1 MSALASRTVLALNG
15 GSSSLKFAAFSI
27 GDGEGEP
34 RELARGAVE
43 RIGSADAVLR
53 VGAAGTT
60 PREEHCRAGDLGTAL
75 PRVLD
80 ALTGLGIRLDAAGH
94 RIVHG
99 GPKHLQPTR
108 VDNSLITSLRE
119 AIPFAPLHLP
129 GELALIE
136 AVGRERPALPQ
147 VACFDTAFHARMPE
161 IAKRLPLPSWL
172 WDSGVHRYGFHGLSY
187 ESIVRTLGSLV
198 SGRVIVAHLGNGA
211 SMVALRDGE
220 PLETTMGFTPS
231 AGLVMGTRPG
241 DLDPGVVVYLSRDR
255 GMDASAL
262 EDLISRHSGLLAL
275 SESTSDMQS
284 LLAARASDHRAEL
297 AVAMFC
303 YSARK
308 WIGAL
313 SAVLGGLDTLVFTG
327 GIGEHA
333 APVREEIC
341 RELAHLGIDLDP
353 ARNARSESVVTV
365 DGSLCTVRVIATDE
379 ELVVAR
385 HTARLTGGGSSS
397 GR

>member
-1 MSALASRTVLALNG
+1 
-15 GSSSLKFAAFSI
+15 
-27 GDGEGEP
+27 
-34 RELARGAVE
+34 
-43 RIGSADAVLR
+43 
-53 VGAAGTT
+53 
-60 PREEHCRAGDLGTAL
+60 
-75 PRVLD
+75 
-80 ALTGLGIRLDAAGH
+80 LDAAGH

-99 GPKHLQPTR
+99 GPKHLQPAR
-108 VDNSLITSLRE
+108 VDDSLIASLKE

-136 AVGRERPALPQ
+136 AVGRELAALPQ
-147 VACFDTAFHARMPE
+147 VACFDTAFHARMPLV
-161 IAKRLPLPSWL
+161 AQRLPLPSSL

-187 ESIVRTLGSLV
+187 ESIVRTLGPLI
-198 SGRVIVAHLGNGA
+198 SGRVVVAHLGNGA
-211 SMVALRDGE
+211 SMVALSDGQ

-241 DLDPGVVVYLSRDR
+241 DLDPGVVVYLARSR

-262 EDLISRHSGLLAL
+262 EDLITRHSGLLAL
-275 SESTSDMQS
+275 SETTSDMQS
-284 LLAARASDHRAEL
+284 LLAARASDPRAEL
-297 AVAMFC
+297 AVAIFC

-341 RELAHLGIDLDP
+341 RELSYLGIDLDP
-353 ARNARSESVVTV
+353 DRNSRSESIVTV
-365 DGSLCTVRVIATDE
+365 DGSRCTVRVIATDE
-379 ELVVAR
+379 ERVVAR
-385 HTARLTGGGSSS
+385 HTAELTGGPAG
-397 GR
+397 

>member
-1 MSALASRTVLALNG
+1 MTARGTRTVLSLNG
-15 GSSSLKFAAFSI
+15 GSSSLKFAAFSVGV
-27 GDGEGEP
+27 GDGEP
-34 RELARGAVE
+34 QELVRGAVE
-43 RIGSADAVLR
+43 RIGSPGAVLR
-53 VGAAGTT
+53 VGGAGTRH
-60 PREEHCRAGDLGTAL
+60 REERCDAGDLGAAV

-99 GPKHLQPTR
+99 GRKHLQPAR
-108 VDNSLITSLRE
+108 VGDALIASLRE

-136 AVGRERPALPQ
+136 AVGREHAALPQ

-161 IAKRLPLPSWL
+161 IAQRLPLPSSL

-187 ESIVRTLGSLV
+187 ESIVRTLGPLV

-211 SMVALRDGE
+211 SMVALSDGQ
-220 PLETTMGFTPS
+220 PLETTMGLTPS

-241 DLDPGVVVYLSRDR
+241 DLDPGVVVYLARNR
-255 GMDASAL
+255 AMDASAL
-262 EDLISRHSGLLAL
+262 EDLITRQSGLLAL
-275 SESTSDMQS
+275 SESSGDMQS

-297 AVAMFC
+297 AVAIFC

-341 RELAHLGIDLDP
+341 RGLGYLGIDLDLR
-353 ARNARSESVVTV
+353 RNARSESIVTAE
-365 DGSLCTVRVIATDE
+365 GSQCTVRVIATDE
-379 ELVVAR
+379 ERVVAR
-385 HTARLTGGGSSS
+385 HTAQLTGGPSP
-397 GR
+397 

>member
-1 MSALASRTVLALNG
+1 VSTPRSVLSLNG
-15 GSSSLKFAAFSI
+15 GSSSLKFAAFSV
-27 GDGEGEP
+27 DCGEP
-34 RELARGAVE
+34 RELVRGAVE
-43 RIGSADAVLR
+43 RIGSSDAVLR
-53 VGAAGTT
+53 VGAAGMP
-60 PREEHCRAGDLGTAL
+60 PREERCDVSDLGAAV
-75 PRVLD
+75 PRVLE
-80 ALTGLGIRLDAAGH
+80 ALTDLGIGLDAAGH

-99 GPKHLQPTR
+99 GPKHLQPAR
-108 VDNSLITSLRE
+108 VDDSLIASLRE

-136 AVGRERPALPQ
+136 AVGREHPALPQ
-147 VACFDTAFHARMPE
+147 VACFDTAFHARMPV
-161 IAKRLPLPSWL
+161 IAQRLPLPSSL

-187 ESIVRTLGSLV
+187 ESIVRTLGPLV

-211 SMVALRDGE
+211 SMVALRDGQ

-241 DLDPGVVVYLSRDR
+241 DLDPGVVVYLARSR

-262 EDLISRHSGLLAL
+262 EDLLTRHSGLLAL
-275 SESTSDMQS
+275 SETSSDMQS
-284 LLAARASDHRAEL
+284 LLAARGADPRAEL
-297 AVAMFC
+297 AVATFC

-313 SAVLGGLDTLVFTG
+313 AAVLGGLDTLVFTG

-341 RELAHLGIDLDP
+341 RELSYLGVDLDP
-353 ARNARSESVVTV
+353 ARNSLSESVVTV
-365 DGSLCTVRVIATDE
+365 EGSRCTVRVIATDE
-379 ELVVAR
+379 ERVVAR
-385 HTARLTGGGSSS
+385 HTAQLTGGPTS
-397 GR
+397 